1 MHLTG
6 PLRRLRFGEEMD
18 CKMNS
23 RISNEKAFTLIEV
36 IVSLVLIGILSA
48 IAGIGLIQ
56 ITEGYVFSKK
66 NVETAQKAQ
75 IAMTRIVKE
84 LGYATTI
91 TVAGTNSITFTRPV
105 SATTSTTNIID
116 LSGTAVRIKI
126 GAETAT
132 TLIDNVTAFTLDYPD
147 YTGAL
152 LSKPVAATANIRQV
166 DITLTVTGANNQ
178 SSTFNNRVTTLA
190 LQ

>member
-1 MHLTG
+1 
-6 PLRRLRFGEEMD
+6 
-18 CKMNS
+18 MNS